1 VLVGDEPRNDA
12 RGRSQFRLV
21 DPDRAGVAHPQR
33 RVALF
38 KIEPVTF
45 EGFVPLAIGKDPNA
59 TRLGQNLTIAGYGTT
74 GGRYS
79 YPGEVYETSVQAGES
94 YLHDPQHFQLG
105 DTRAPVDGF
114 RGPCQG
120 ACSSAFVACMAI
132 DANPRRSRTLVAG
145 FLSQRGEWCTNC

>member
-21 DPDRAGVAHPQR
+21 DPDRDGVTHPQHR
-33 RVALF
+33 LLLF

-45 EGFVPLAIGKDPNA
+45 DGFFPATINAEPNA
-59 TRLGQNLTIAGYGTT
+59 TRAGQNLTMAGYGTT
-74 GGRYS
+74 DDRYS

-105 DTRAPVDGF
+105 DCRAPVDGF

-120 ACSSAFVACMAI
+120 AYGAAFVACMAI
-132 DANPRRSRTLVAG
+132 DADPRRSRTLVAG
-145 FLSQRGEWCTNC
+145 FLSQRGQWCTNC

>member
-1 VLVGDEPRNDA
+1 VRARFALQGRGYVLVGDEPRNDA

-59 TRLGQNLTIAGYGTT
+59 TRLGQNLTIAGYGLSSIASS
-74 GGRYS
+74 R
-79 YPGEVYETSVQAGES
+79 YPGEVYEGNVQAGYADDDSDMFWLQDDETI
-94 YLHDPQHFQLG
+94 PW
-105 DTRAPVDGF
+105 DG
-114 RGPCQG
+114 
-120 ACSSAFVACMAI
+120 AYNDSW
-132 DANPRRSRTLVAG
+132 L
-145 FLSQRGEWCTNC
+145 